1 MTPSKI
7 NFITKVNISKIKTG
21 KLHLNS
27 HQEPTLSQSTAL
39 PTNPIGIPITF
50 EGQMPIIL
58 SNTNLAIFALIKGF
72 FDFLR
77 VTDSKRL
84 TTNIYSHNKA
94 KVNNKTPEAT
104 HAENYTEENKINDTK
119 METAGHDKMEHAKL
133 DGITKL
139 NTAKITPT
147 NFNIVIYSL
156 PHSLLSPNIFSVYV
170 IQVSQSYDM

>member
-1 MTPSKI
+1 MQSNKKNIHAISNDQKLNDPSILAINILTMTPSKI

-58 SNTNLAIFALIKGF
+58 SNANLAIFALIKGF

-77 VTDSKRL
+77 VSDLKRL
-84 TTNIYSHNKA
+84 TTNIYSH
-94 KVNNKTPEAT
+94 
-104 HAENYTEENKINDTK
+104 
-119 METAGHDKMEHAKL
+119 
-133 DGITKL
+133 
-139 NTAKITPT
+139 
-147 NFNIVIYSL
+147 
-156 PHSLLSPNIFSVYV
+156 
-170 IQVSQSYDM
+170 